1 MWGWL
6 IGAVC
11 LLAALLYW
19 LLVTTEGTYLG
30 RRVVVLL
37 YDWTAR
43 RYDKIK
49 AVQFLQELQFV
60 GVPLARELEGN
71 PAPRILDVAT
81 GTGRLATAL
90 EGLLPKGS
98 LLIGGD
104 ASWRMLQHSAP
115 QHRLLT
121 EAEHLCLASDTFD
134 CVCCLEALEFISNAD
149 QALREMIRVGE
160 PGALLMLTN
169 RVGRDA
175 WFYPGRIAGRGRL
188 EQRLLALG
196 CSHVRTQ
203 RWQVHY
209 DLVWART
216 PRGDLAS
223 TQNDTRDGD
232 DKQ

>member
-1 MWGWL
+1 MWLWL
-6 IGAVC
+6 IGLTC
-11 LLAALLYW
+11 LLLALVYW

-49 AVQFLQELQFV
+49 AVKYLQELHFL
-60 GVPLARELEGN
+60 GVPLDRQLEGIL
-71 PAPRILDVAT
+71 APRILDVAT

-90 EGLLPKGS
+90 QGLLPAKS
-98 LLIGGD
+98 LLIGAD
-104 ASWRMLQHSAP
+104 ASWRMLQQSAP

-121 EAEHLCLASDTFD
+121 DAEHLCLVSDSFD

-149 QALREMIRVGE
+149 QALSEMIRVAE
-160 PGALLMLTN
+160 PAGLLLLTN

-175 WFYPGRIAGRGRL
+175 WFYPGRIAGRGNL

-196 CSHVRTQ
+196 CSDIQTQ

-216 PRGDLAS
+216 PERATEHAD
-223 TQNDTRDGD
+223 DMIPDGD
-232 DKQ
+232 DRL